1 MCIRDRSIV
10 VTLAAVLV
18 FIFTEDITLPMV
30 ITDQWTWVM
39 AAISVVQVVLAVFA
53 RKGHKENDGEDK
65 EEPNPQMQNI

>member
-1 MCIRDRSIV
+1 
-10 VTLAAVLV
+10 
-18 FIFTEDITLPMV
+18 MV

-39 AAISVVQVVLAVFA
+39 AAISVAQVVLAVFA